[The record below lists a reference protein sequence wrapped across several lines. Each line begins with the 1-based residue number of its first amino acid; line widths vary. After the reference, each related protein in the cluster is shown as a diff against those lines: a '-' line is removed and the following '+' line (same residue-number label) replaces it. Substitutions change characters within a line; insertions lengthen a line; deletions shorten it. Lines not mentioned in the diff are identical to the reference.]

1 MFSCEVRE
9 HEEDLKR
16 YREMM
21 DKRMENINKKEPA
34 PIQNFSVPVYVKL
47 ITLIAE
53 RAEMGRQK
61 HGTHLQA
68 NNGRDAMMDALQE
81 SIDLNQYLMQKLME
95 VTERTECTIETATRF
110 VFPAA
115 KFAKTNDGEEQ
126 LEHVSSEAQEFIDA
140 HRAWSRAPSIDKY
153 RDMID
158 EANDFIHSFETL
170 FRSNEVAAEE
180 ISLSRVRVIDKNK
193 KRGYYVV

>member
-16 YREMM
+16 YREMIE
-21 DKRMENINKKEPA
+21 KRMENINKKEPA

-68 NNGRDAMMDALQE
+68 NNGRNAMMDALQE

-95 VTERTECTIETATRF
+95 TEEKKFAEEGRRF
-110 VFPAA
+110 TFPTA
-115 KFAKTNDGEEQ
+115 KFAVTNNKHEQ
-126 LEHVSSEAQEFIDA
+126 LAHMVSEALEFVDA
-140 HRAWSRAPSIDKY
+140 FKNWSMRQTVDHY
-153 RDMID
+153 EEMLD
-158 EANDFIHSFETL
+158 EASDFIHSRETL
-170 FRSNEVAAEE
+170 IR
-180 ISLSRVRVIDKNK
+180 LSTKLENDVDESERRVWNKNSE
-193 KRGYYVV
+193 RGYYGV

>member
-95 VTERTECTIETATRF
+95 VRERTECTIETATRF

-115 KFAKTNDGEEQ
+115 KFAKTNDGEKQ
-126 LEHVSSEAQEFIDA
+126 LELVSSEAQ
-140 HRAWSRAPSIDKY
+140 
-153 RDMID
+153 
-158 EANDFIHSFETL
+158 
-170 FRSNEVAAEE
+170 
-180 ISLSRVRVIDKNK
+180 
-193 KRGYYVV
+193 